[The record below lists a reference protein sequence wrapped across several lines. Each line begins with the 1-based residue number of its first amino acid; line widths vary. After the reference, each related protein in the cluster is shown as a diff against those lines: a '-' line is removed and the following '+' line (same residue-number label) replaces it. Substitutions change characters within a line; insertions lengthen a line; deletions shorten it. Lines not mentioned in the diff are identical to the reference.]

1 MVTLLLFALLCL
13 LQVPKIVAGRAERL
27 ERTVA
32 RSLGASDLIFSDF
45 RTARNLVFFRT
56 RSLAPSTATTVPF
69 EKKEAAQL
77 PRGAYV
83 LIDKE
88 MIEFMTRSYKYE
100 RPTFVEQPP
109 ASWKQVWVQGS
120 ATLYRIP
127 GEGGAP

>member
-1 MVTLLLFALLCL
+1 M
-13 LQVPKIVAGRAERL
+13 
-27 ERTVA
+27 
-32 RSLGASDLIFSDF
+32 
-45 RTARNLVFFRT
+45 
-56 RSLAPSTATTVPF
+56 
-69 EKKEAAQL
+69 
-77 PRGAYV
+77 
-83 LIDKE
+83 IDKE